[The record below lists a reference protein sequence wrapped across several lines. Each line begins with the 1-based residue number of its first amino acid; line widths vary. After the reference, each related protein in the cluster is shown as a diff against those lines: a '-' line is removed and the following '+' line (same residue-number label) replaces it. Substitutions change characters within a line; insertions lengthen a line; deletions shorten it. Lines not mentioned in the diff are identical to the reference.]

1 MKFLKVRYPSN
12 LSVQGVIVVRDELY
26 TKVVSPD
33 AVQLTENDEFI
44 LVDTYKEYIL
54 PDATLEPNMEIVFKC
69 KENTCDVTTLKNQL
83 IDEFVGVTLNAWEAW
98 KLKSDGTNWL
108 IIT

>member
-1 MKFLKVRYPSN
+1 MKFIKIRYSGN

-26 TKVVSPD
+26 TKIVSPE
-33 AVQLTENDEFI
+33 AEQLTEDDEFI
-44 LVDTYKEYIL
+44 VVSNNVDYIL
-54 PDATLEPNMEIVFKC
+54 PDATLTQNMEIIFKC
-69 KENTCDVTTLKNQL
+69 KEAICNITTLNGQL
-83 IDEFVGVTLNAWEAW
+83 IDDYDGVTMNAWEAW